1 MTIIQQAAL
10 FDNVPSQQFKI
21 AGVKR
26 PPKPRTLFAR
36 VIQLGAGVQSSTLV
50 EMVIEGDLDYPV
62 DLVLFADT
70 GNEPRW
76 VYKQVEYLRGR
87 CQNAGI
93 EFAVVKKDSQ
103 GIVQDAMHSSGR
115 FAKMPF
121 YIKDSITG
129 KISIMQRQ
137 CTKEYKIE
145 PCDDYLKDWL
155 LKFHKAKPDKLGRR
169 YVNRD
174 IYIEQWYGISAEETY
189 RAGKRGQQWQQAVY
203 PLIDKNM
210 KRADCIKYLLKKCLP
225 VPKKSSCKVCPFH
238 DDEYWLML
246 SIESPDEF
254 EEACVYDDW
263 LRTPAAKKRF
273 ASLRGDIYLH
283 FSGQPL
289 RSIDFKTRIEARK
302 RPSLDMFAV
311 ELLGASCKTDGGFSC
326 NS

>member
-1 MTIIQQAAL
+1 MKLIQASMFADMPAVVVQ
-10 FDNVPSQQFKI
+10 KI
-21 AGVKR
+21 VSPR
-26 PPKPRTLFAR
+26 PQKPRTLFGR
-36 VIQLGAGVQSSTLV
+36 VINLGAGVQSSTLV
-50 EMVIEGDLDYPV
+50 EMIIEGDLDYPV

-70 GNEPRW
+70 GNEPKW

-87 CQNAGI
+87 CQDAGI
-93 EFAVVKKDSQ
+93 PFWVVKKDSK

-121 YIKDSITG
+121 YIKDSVTG
-129 KISIMQRQ
+129 KMSIMQRQ

-155 LKFHKAKPDKLGRR
+155 LEFHKATRDKLGRR
-169 YVNRD
+169 YVNRG

-189 RAGKRGQQWQQAVY
+189 RAGKRGQQWQTAVY
-203 PLIDKNM
+203 PLIDRNM
-210 KRADCIKYLLKKCLP
+210 KRADCIKYLLKKGLP

-246 SIESPDEF
+246 ASDDPEDF
-254 EEACVYDDW
+254 EETCVYDDW
-263 LRTPAAKKRF
+263 LRTPAAKKRI

-283 FSGQPL
+283 TSGQPL
-289 RSIDFKTRIEARK
+289 RSIDFKARIEARK
-302 RPSLDMFAV
+302 RPPADMFAV
-311 ELLGASCKTDGGFSC
+311 ELLGTSCKTDGGFSC